1 MKRTLVLG
9 AGGLAVIAWQT
20 GVVAGLA
27 DAGVD
32 VRGADLLIG
41 TSAGACVAAQITSGL
56 SLEML
61 FKRQSEPRLQTHD
74 PAPDV
79 DARQFVEDIAAARGE
94 DGGREEVLKK
104 IGALAVR
111 APTVS
116 EAERRKM
123 IAARLPI
130 HDWPRHELQLI
141 AVDVE
146 SGERRAF
153 SRADGVPLVD
163 AVAASCAVPGMWPPV
178 TIEGRRYIDGG
189 VYSADNA
196 DLALGARGVLVLTL
210 APASPPLSVVPIEPA
225 LDSLRGAGAEVAV
238 IRPDEATITAFA
250 SSGGNLLDPSV
261 RSIAARTGRAQGR
274 LIAARLVAPLW
285 N

>member
-9 AGGLAVIAWQT
+9 AGGLAVVAWQT

-32 VRGADLLIG
+32 VRTADLLIG

-61 FKRQSEPRLQTHD
+61 FQRQSEPRLQTHE
-74 PAPDV
+74 PAPNV
-79 DARQFVEDIAAARGE
+79 DTRQFVEDIAEVSAQ
-94 DGGREEVLKK
+94 DGGREEILRK
-104 IGALAVR
+104 IGALAVS

-116 EAERRKM
+116 EADRRKT
-123 IAARLPI
+123 IAARLPN
-130 HDWPRHELQLI
+130 HDWPRHELHLI

-153 SRADGVPLVD
+153 TRADGVGLVD

-178 TIEGRRYIDGG
+178 TIDGRRYIDGG

-196 DLALGARGVLVLTL
+196 DLASGAQAVVVLAL
-210 APASPPLSVVPIEPA
+210 ASVKPPVGLMPIEPA
-225 LDSLRGAGAEVAV
+225 LESLRGAGAEVAV
-238 IRPDEATITAFA
+238 IRPDEATIAAFA

-261 RSIAARTGRAQGR
+261 RAIAARAGRAQGR
-274 LIAARLVAPLW
+274 LIATRLVAPLW
-285 N
+285 L